1 MDLVE
6 GNEAFTVD
14 EAACLGCG
22 ACSSIAPQIFM
33 LRAGKIAIARQ
44 PETTI
49 EQTQARAALVNCPS
63 SAIGVR
69 KAAA

>member
-1 MDLVE
+1 MDVE
-6 GNEAFTVD
+6 GNESFTVN

-22 ACSSIAPQIFM
+22 ACSSIAPATFM

-44 PETTI
+44 PEGTI
-49 EQTQARAALVNCPS
+49 EHMQARAALVNCPS
-63 SAIGVR
+63 SAIGIR